1 MRRRSALAAALLA
14 VGLSSSAGA
23 EQPPA
28 ERPADEITVIGERDA
43 ALTVDDLDEARAR
56 LALRPGGT
64 ALVDAASY
72 ADRRVGT
79 LTDALGFAPGV
90 FVQPRFGA
98 EEARLSVRGSG
109 LQRTFHLRGVRLL
122 QDGVPVTLADGSA
135 DFQAIEP
142 LAARY
147 VEVYRGANAL
157 EYGAADLGG
166 AINFVSPTGRDG
178 ERRVR
183 VEGGAFGYRRVHA
196 AGGLESDARDG
207 FLSLSAFEQ
216 DGFRDHARQETYR
229 LFGNYGFRHSP
240 RAETRV
246 YLTHVR
252 TRSELPGSLT
262 AAELAADRTRAAP
275 DHVTNDHRRD
285 FDLTRVSARTAR
297 ILDGGARIDASFFYS
312 HKDLDHPI
320 FQVLRQE
327 SADYGLDLRYRS
339 ERGSGERRRVLL
351 AGLSAVRGE
360 LDDDRFVNAGGRPG
374 ARVNALAQT
383 ASSVAAFV
391 ELERHLAP
399 ALALVAGGQLVTAR
413 RESRDRLVTAF
424 DESFAR
430 SYRRVNPKLGVRFE
444 ASEAVQLFANVSGSF
459 EPPTFGE
466 LAGGPNVT
474 PVDTQRAV
482 TVETGARVAGER
494 VQADVALYHARV
506 HGELLSLTDL
516 AGDPLGTVNADR
528 TRHRG
533 AEAAVTWRAAD
544 VVTVRAAYLW
554 NDFRFDGDAV
564 FGDNRIAGVPPH
576 VLRAEA
582 RVGGPRLYAA
592 PGVEWVPDD
601 YPIDHAGS
609 RLAPGYTVWGLR
621 IGGRTAWGEWFVDG
635 RNLGDRAYVA
645 TTGVVANAAG
655 ADVRQLLPG
664 DGRAVY
670 VGFDWQ
676 FE

>member
-14 VGLSSSAGA
+14 LGFSPGGGA
-23 EQPPA
+23 QQTR
-28 ERPADEITVIGERDA
+28 ERPADEITVVGTRDA
-43 ALTVDDLDEARAR
+43 ALTVEGLDEARAR

-64 ALVDAASY
+64 ALVDAASFS
-72 ADRRVGT
+72 DRRVGT

-157 EYGAADLGG
+157 EYGAAQLGG

-178 ERRVR
+178 EPRVR

-216 DGFRDHARQETYR
+216 DGFRAHARQETYR
-229 LFGNYGFRHSP
+229 LFGNYGFRHS
-240 RAETRV
+240 RDAETRV

-262 AAELAADRTRAAP
+262 AAELAADPTLAAP
-275 DHVTNDHRRD
+275 DHVANDHRRD
-285 FDLTRVSARTAR
+285 FDLTRVSARTAFL
-297 ILDGGARIDASFFYS
+297 LDGGARIDASLFYS
-312 HKDLDHPI
+312 RKDLDHPI
-320 FQVLRQE
+320 FQVLRQQ
-327 SADYGLDLRYRS
+327 SADYGLDLRYRA
-339 ERGSGERRRVLL
+339 ERGRGSRRRVLL

-360 LDDDRFVNAGGRPG
+360 LDDHRFVNVGGRPG
-374 ARVNALAQT
+374 APVNAFAQT

-391 ELERHLAP
+391 ELERHVSP
-399 ALALVAGGQLVTAR
+399 ALALVAGGQLVAAR
-413 RESRDRLVTAF
+413 RESHDRLVTAF

-430 SYRRVNPKLGVRFE
+430 RYRRVNPKLGVRLE
-444 ASEAVQLFANVSGSF
+444 ASDAVLLFANVSASF

-474 PVDTQRAV
+474 PVDAQRAI
-482 TVETGARVAGER
+482 TVEVGARVAGER
-494 VQADVALYHARV
+494 VQADVALYDARV
-506 HGELLSLTDL
+506 HGELLSLTDV

-533 AEAAVTWRAAD
+533 AEAAVTWRSGGA
-544 VVTVRAAYLW
+544 VTVRAAYLW
-554 NDFRFDGDAV
+554 NDFRFDADPV

-582 RVGGPRLYAA
+582 RLGGSRLYVA
-592 PGVEWVPDD
+592 PGIEWVPDD
-601 YPIDHAGS
+601 YPLDHAGS
-609 RLAPGYTVWGLR
+609 RLAPGYTLWGLR
-621 IGGRTAWGEWFVDG
+621 IGGRTARGEWFVDG
-635 RNLGDRAYVA
+635 RNLGDRTYVA
-645 TTGVVANAAG
+645 TTGVVADAAG

-670 VGFDWQ
+670 VGFDWR